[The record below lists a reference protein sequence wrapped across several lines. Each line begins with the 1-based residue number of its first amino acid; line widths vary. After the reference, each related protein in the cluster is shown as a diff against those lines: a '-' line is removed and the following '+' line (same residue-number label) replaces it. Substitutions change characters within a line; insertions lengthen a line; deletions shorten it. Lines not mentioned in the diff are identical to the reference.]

1 MNSSPPHHHSRHSS
15 IQLHYYWIWFSNHRK
30 QKRHWRRE
38 HCLERDVLCGRW
50 VWQQASFERAYQV
63 PQSESVIPVVI
74 SSLVALVR
82 SDAPQ
87 NPIHFISLIG
97 VAVAVLVRL
106 KHTTTPAN
114 ERLPKELQVSSN
126 CSNKLSTHGMHVR
139 SKLLSFI
146 LHSSS
151 CPGHLFQFM
160 FWYVWSWPF
169 AIGDKNGWSSP
180 L

>member
-1 MNSSPPHHHSRHSS
+1 MVLESSKAKETLKKGALSRT
-15 IQLHYYWIWFSNHRK
+15 
-30 QKRHWRRE
+30 RRA
-38 HCLERDVLCGRW
+38 LRSVSVTTL
-50 VWQQASFERAYQV
+50 SFFKRAYQI
-63 PQSESVIPVVI
+63 PQSESAIPVVI

-82 SDAPQ
+82 SDLPQ

-146 LHSSS
+146 PHSSS